1 MWCYLKVQN
10 WLAWFVWY
18 EKLISLDSIYKSRK
32 LMCKLCFFVWW
43 VNVNVVSYT
52 FNVIVNLFK
61 YRSSHRRYFV
71 RKGVLSLKKE
81 TLGTVVFVWVLR
93 NFKNTFFSVFYR
105 THPVDTV
112 WTYSS
117 MKRSF
122 ILCEIA
128 HYIPLYEENCFYQR
142 RI

>member
-1 MWCYLKVQN
+1 MVLFESAKFACV
-10 WLAWFVWY
+10 FVWY

-93 NFKNTFFSVFYR
+93 NFKNTFFLCFLQNASSGYCLNLFKYEKVLYSVWNYSL
-105 THPVDTV
+105 HSPV
-112 WTYSS
+112 
-117 MKRSF
+117 
-122 ILCEIA
+122 
-128 HYIPLYEENCFYQR
+128 
-142 RI
+142 

>member
-1 MWCYLKVQN
+1 MWGYLKVQN
-10 WLAWFVWY
+10 LLAWFVWY

-93 NFKNTFFSVFYR
+93 NFKNTFFLCFLQNASSGYCLNLFKYEKVLYSVWNYSL
-105 THPVDTV
+105 HSPV
-112 WTYSS
+112 
-117 MKRSF
+117 
-122 ILCEIA
+122 
-128 HYIPLYEENCFYQR
+128 
-142 RI
+142 